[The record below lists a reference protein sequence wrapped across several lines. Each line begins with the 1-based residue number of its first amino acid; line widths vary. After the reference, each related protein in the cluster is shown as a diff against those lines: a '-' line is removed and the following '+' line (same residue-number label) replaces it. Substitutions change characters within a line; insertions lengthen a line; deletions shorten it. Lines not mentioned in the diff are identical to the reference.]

1 MKILK
6 YIEYIGMALL
16 PILSSCLNEDFSPGT
31 WALDPDLS
39 FSNSVV
45 VFNSTLSTDTV
56 AVFTNYSEFKA
67 ESSQDWCKVSVDSQR
82 NLVIINSEPNL
93 DIQQRSAVITVSIE
107 RGNKSLSKDVSV
119 VQMGGVWE
127 TIGNF
132 NLYWGYEI
140 GSTQKNA
147 IFELLNAMVYI
158 PGGSFVM
165 GETEEEIVDGAKP
178 HEVSLSP
185 YYIASLEL
193 TQSQWNAIMG
203 ENPSLQKDPNLPV
216 YNISW
221 VDALEYVTRLSKL
234 TSLDVRLPSEAQWE
248 YAARGGSNSHGYIY
262 SGSNSIPDV
271 AKLEDGMTTPYKGGE
286 YLPNELGIYD
296 MSGNVSEYC
305 FDWYERYYVGDI
317 ITDPIGPETGNAKS
331 VRGGNVADILSK
343 YHLRSTN
350 RDFKTGINSIK
361 PLTGIRIVIIP

>member
-6 YIEYIGMALL
+6 YIVIVLL
-16 PILSSCLNEDFSPGT
+16 PVLSSCLNEDFSPAT

-67 ESSQDWCKVSVDSQR
+67 ESSQDWCKVSVDPYR
-82 NLVIINSEPNL
+82 NLIVINSEPNF
-93 DIQQRSAVITVSIE
+93 DVQQRSAVITVSIE
-107 RGNKSLSKDVSV
+107 RGSKSLSKDVSV

-140 GSTQKNA
+140 GNTQKDA
-147 IFELLNAMVYI
+147 IVDLLKSMVYI
-158 PGGSFVM
+158 PAGSFIM
-165 GETEEEIVDGAKP
+165 GKTDEEIVDGAKP

-185 YYIASLEL
+185 YYIASFEL

-203 ENPSLQKDPNLPV
+203 ENPSLHKDPNLPV

-221 VDALEYVTRLSKL
+221 AEALEYVTRLSKL
-234 TSLDVRLPSEAQWE
+234 TNLDVRLPSEAQWE
-248 YAARGGSNSHGYIY
+248 YAARGGKSSHGYTY
-262 SGSNSIPDV
+262 SGSNVISDV
-271 AKLEDGMTTPYKGGE
+271 AKLEEGMTTPYKGGL
-286 YLPNELGIYD
+286 YLPNELGLYD

-305 FDWYERYYVGDI
+305 YDWYEMYYVGDI
-317 ITDPIGPETGNAKS
+317 VNDPVGPESGKLKC
-331 VRGGNVADILSK
+331 VRGGNVSDASSK

-350 RDFKTGINSIK
+350 RDFEAGINRIK
-361 PLTGIRIVIIP
+361 PLTGMRIVIIP